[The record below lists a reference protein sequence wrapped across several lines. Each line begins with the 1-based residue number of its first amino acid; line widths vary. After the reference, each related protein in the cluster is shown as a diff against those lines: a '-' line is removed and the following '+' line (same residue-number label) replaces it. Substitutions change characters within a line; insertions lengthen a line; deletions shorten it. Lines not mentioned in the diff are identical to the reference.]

1 MRKLTLA
8 AIVALVLILSA
19 CLAATT
25 RPGDAP
31 AVTSPAAQTT
41 VATTATEAD
50 TTSVAAAS
58 DAAAVTDTVSA
69 VVTLSGDTVT
79 VDGSGVTVD
88 GTVVTVEEPGVYR
101 ISGMLDNGQLAV
113 DGDVVLLLA
122 GVDITNAAGAP
133 INVRNADNTIITLVD
148 GTENRLTDGA
158 EYIFP
163 DAETDE
169 PDAALFSDD
178 DLTINGGGTLIVTAN
193 YNHGIVGK
201 DDLAI
206 DLTPGSGAIIVT
218 AVNDG
223 IKGRDSLLV
232 QGGALTIDAG
242 GDGMQSNNDEDAD
255 KGVVT
260 IAGGT
265 IVITATEDGIQAESR
280 LTVSGGDLTLTT
292 GGGST
297 FTAADSAKGLKA
309 GVDMTITG
317 GTIVVD
323 AADDAVHAN
332 ESITISGGVLQL
344 ASGDDGV
351 HADAT
356 LQIDGGTITV
366 SKSYEGLE
374 SAVIVINAGDIQ
386 VTASDDGINVA
397 GGADGSA
404 VNGRPGQNQFAASSD
419 YRLTINGGTIV
430 VNALGDGL
438 DANGWIEMTGG
449 VVIVNGPTAN
459 NNGALDYDGGF
470 SITGGTLVAAGSAG
484 MAQAPDTTSTQN
496 SLLYTFAATQP
507 AETMVHI
514 EDAAGN
520 SLLTFTPTH
529 DFQSIVLSSPA
540 LTDGATYTV
549 YTGGAADGAGSDG
562 LYSGAYTPGTLVE
575 SFAAAGVVTQAGAQ
589 VGGFRGRPPGGGP
602 GGQPPSGPPPGDAT
616 RP

>member
-1 MRKLTLA
+1 MSPSR
-8 AIVALVLILSA
+8 
-19 CLAATT
+19 
-25 RPGDAP
+25 
-31 AVTSPAAQTT
+31 SPASTAS
-41 VATTATEAD
+41 AACWTTASSRWTA
-50 TTSVAAAS
+50 TRTATWSCCW
-58 DAAAVTDTVSA
+58 
-69 VVTLSGDTVT
+69 
-79 VDGSGVTVD
+79 
-88 GTVVTVEEPGVYR
+88 
-101 ISGMLDNGQLAV
+101 
-113 DGDVVLLLA
+113 
-122 GVDITNAAGAP
+122 
-133 INVRNADNTIITLVD
+133 
-148 GTENRLTDGA
+148 
-158 EYIFP
+158 
-163 DAETDE
+163 TDE

-265 IVITATEDGIQAESR
+265 IVITAAEDGIQAETR

-309 GVDMTITG
+309 GVDVTITG

-419 YRLTINGGTIV
+419 YRLTINGGAIV

-507 AETMVHI
+507 AGTMVHI
-514 EDAAGN
+514 EGAAGN
-520 SLLTFTPTH
+520 SLVTFTPTH
-529 DFQSIVLSSPA
+529 DFQSVVLSSPRWP
-540 LTDGATYTV
+540 TV
-549 YTGGAADGAGSDG
+549 RSTRSTPAAWRTGRQRRSLHWRLHTRHVGRELRRCRRGDPGGRKWAGSAD
-562 LYSGAYTPGTLVE
+562 V
-575 SFAAAGVVTQAGAQ
+575 
-589 VGGFRGRPPGGGP
+589 PPGGGRVVSRRVAHP
-602 GGQPPSGPPPGDAT
+602 LAVQGS
-616 RP
+616 RR